1 MTASIEIYNSRS
13 YGVVQENHCGVD
25 LIIPLFIGTKDDKLC
40 EDRIWFKLA
49 CSNLCRN
56 RDIEKGVLL
65 SINTWDD
72 EEQSDETILFVKQ
85 KSKRPIK
92 EDELSS

>member
-25 LIIPLFIGTKDDKLC
+25 LIVPLFIGTKDDKLC
-40 EDRIWFKLA
+40 EDRIWYKLA
-49 CSNLCRN
+49 LLQLVIRN
-56 RDIEKGVLL
+56 IEKGVLL

-72 EEQSDETILFVKQ
+72 EEQSDEAILFVKQ

-92 EDELSS
+92 EDKLSS